1 MKGPQVSKKIRKG
14 VRVFFFFFF
23 FYSSKL
29 TNFVYK
35 LTNGFILSEQLP
47 MLCSHFLLFNTN
59 LTQISPENYI
69 FIPY

>member
-14 VRVFFFFFF
+14 VRVFFLF